1 MSDDNTH
8 QSILI
13 LGGGCFGLATA
24 FELAQK
30 GYKNITIL
38 EKDVDVPSRF
48 SAAYDLNKVIRAEYA
63 DDFYTQLALDAIR
76 KWQSDP
82 LYAPHYRQT
91 GFLNVTSGKAAQNTK
106 GAVES
111 YFQSLQ
117 KNPAFNGQ
125 TTRVNSSQ
133 EIKKLVPKFTGPLT
147 GFKGYHNKLAG
158 YGHSANALRAVY
170 EQCVKLGVKFHLG
183 KKDGEVDSLLYASSR
198 EGTRCVGART
208 RGGSIHT
215 ADKTI
220 VALGADAANL
230 LPRVGKQMTGRAWGV
245 AHIQLTDEEAADLKG
260 IPVTNVRDMAFFF
273 EPDLTTKKL
282 KFCHM
287 GGAYTNYSFTKDG
300 LSIPFPELSESQFMP
315 LEDETYIR
323 QLLREVFPR
332 LADRPLIDQHLCWFA
347 DTDDSDFIIDYVPDT
362 NATLVVL
369 SGDSGHGF
377 KMMPIFGQFVHKLLV
392 DERQDQRKWQWKGG
406 KAKAAAV
413 WRSSESQELAGVPR
427 AKL

>member
-1 MSDDNTH
+1 MSADNTN

-30 GYKNITIL
+30 GYKNVTIL

-63 DDFYTQLALDAIR
+63 DDFYTQLALDSIR

-82 LYAPHYRQT
+82 LYSPHYHQT

-125 TTRVNSSQ
+125 TTRVNSSE
-133 EIKKLVPKFTGPLT
+133 EIKKLVPKFTGPLN
-147 GFKGYHNKLAG
+147 GFAGYHNKLAG

-170 EQCVKLGVKFHLG
+170 EQCVKLGVKFRLG
-183 KKDGEVDSLLYASSR
+183 KDGEVESLLYASSR
-198 EGTRCVGART
+198 EGTKCIGAKT

-230 LPRVGKQMTGRAWGV
+230 LPRIGKQMTGRAWGV
-245 AHIQLTDEEAADLKG
+245 AHIQLTDEEAVELKG
-260 IPVTNVRDMAFFF
+260 IPVTNVRDLAFFF
-273 EPDLTTKKL
+273 EPDLKTKKL

-287 GGAYTNYSFTKDG
+287 GGAFTNYSYTRDG
-300 LSIPFPELSESQFMP
+300 LSIPFPNLADSQFMP
-315 LEDETYIR
+315 HEDEVHIR
-323 QLLREVFPR
+323 QLLKEVFPQ
-332 LADRPLIDQHLCWFA
+332 LAERPLIDQHLCWFA
-347 DTDDSDFIIDYVPDT
+347 DTDDSDFIIDYVPGT
-362 NATLVVL
+362 NASLAVL

-377 KMMPIFGQFVHKLLV
+377 KMLPIFGQFVHKLLV
-392 DERQDQRKWQWKGG
+392 DEKQVQPKWQWKDS
-406 KAKAAAV
+406 KPKAAAA
-413 WRSSESQELAGVPR
+413 WRSSDSQELAGVPR